1 MKNISNNDSLAEEDL
16 GYRTVQLTGR
26 DSYIISLPKR
36 WVLSNGL
43 KKGSQ
48 LIFKKLPD
56 SSLLLIPREILEAQ
70 GRPKQSNLKEFT
82 VRITPKDD
90 PTSISRRIMSL
101 YTISADLI
109 QVKYK
114 EGEIT
119 PAQKTSIKNTSRML
133 LGSEIISESPT
144 DITIQILINRLEFT
158 LEKAVRRMF
167 TIAKS
172 MDIEAV
178 SALKNPDEEL
188 LREVISSDQDLDR
201 LSLYAI
207 RQLKYGIDHNLFK
220 EMGLKSSREALGYR
234 ILINGLE
241 NVGDNAVSTA
251 KSILELKRLTDGYIL
266 VLSEPIDEEVYAG
279 ILKCHSFAHLLL
291 DDSMKAFFKRDYHL
305 ADDIISRFTLTGEQF
320 ERDSIN
326 LMLNKKID
334 PNLATVLRLILYN
347 SKKMMEYSRDIAE
360 VTLNRTVD
368 EISTL

>member
-1 MKNISNNDSLAEEDL
+1 MKNMSCGGSSAEEDL
-16 GYRTVQLTGR
+16 GYRTVQVTGR

-48 LIFKKLPD
+48 LIFKKLAD
-56 SSLLLIPREILEAQ
+56 SSLLLVPREVLEAQ
-70 GRPKQSNLKEFT
+70 GRQKEQTLKEFT
-82 VRITPKDD
+82 VRITSKDD

-114 EGEIT
+114 EGDIT
-119 PAQKTSIKNTSRML
+119 PAQKASIKNTARML
-133 LGSEIISESPT
+133 LGSEIISESST
-144 DITIQILINRLEFT
+144 EIIIQILINRMEFP

-172 MDIEAV
+172 MDAEAV
-178 SALKNPDEEL
+178 SALKGFDGRL
-188 LREVISSDQDLDR
+188 LQEVIDSDQDLDR

-207 RQLKYGIDHNLFK
+207 RQLKYGIDHNLFR
-220 EMGLKSSREALGYR
+220 EMGLRTSREALGYR

-241 NVGDNAVSTA
+241 NIGDNAVSTA
-251 KSILELKRLTDGYIL
+251 RSILELKRLTDDHVL
-266 VLSEPIDEEVYAG
+266 VLSEPMDEEVFSG
-279 ILKCHSFAHLLL
+279 VLKCHSFGHLLL
-291 DDSMKAFFKRDYHL
+291 DDSMKAFFKRDYRL
-305 ADDIISRFTLTGEQF
+305 ADDVISRFISTGEKF

-334 PNLATVLRLILYN
+334 PNLAAVLRLVLYN

-368 EISTL
+368 EISTI